1 MGLYRITLIPVR
13 SYITTIF
20 LITFY
25 IASCVFALFVVMK
38 NIKFL
43 PLL

>member
-1 MGLYRITLIPVR
+1 MVLYRITLIPVR
-13 SYITTIF
+13 SYITIF